1 VLLFPTEADV
11 ESALGVDVESRII
24 LLDPGAADGFERQWR
39 PALGFGP
46 ERHLG
51 YAIQWF
57 AFALVTVALFISLNL
72 RQAGASGEPDPS

>member
-1 VLLFPTEADV
+1 MHVRL
-11 ESALGVDVESRII
+11 R
-24 LLDPGAADGFERQWR
+24 ERRWR

-57 AFALVTVALFISLNL
+57 AFALVSVALFIALNL